1 MSGSAHHSPDDL
13 VPANN
18 GGMHWSKIALDNVQ
32 VSSAYTT
39 RQDKKQEATGF
50 TLRARNVLKFQKLLL
65 LLTC

>member
-13 VPANN
+13 VPGNHVR
-18 GGMHWSKIALDNVQ
+18 MHGSKIALDNVQ

-39 RQDKKQEATGF
+39 RQDTKQEASRF
-50 TLRARNVLKFQKLLL
+50 TLRARNVLKLQKLIV